1 VRAMD
6 SSDEATP
13 EAERFAI
20 LELDIR
26 VEVSDEVLSLW
37 SFELRV

>member
-1 VRAMD
+1 L
-6 SSDEATP
+6 SDETTP

-20 LELDIR
+20 LELDIS

>member
-1 VRAMD
+1 L
-6 SSDEATP
+6 SDEAAP
-13 EAERFAI
+13 EAARFAI
-20 LELDIR
+20 LELDIS